1 MKAVGLIVEY
11 NPLHNGHIHH
21 IEQVRLKSTAE
32 IVIAVMSGHFLQRG
46 EPAIVDKFT
55 RAKMAIEQQVDLV
68 FELPTVYA
76 IQHSDL
82 FARGAINILNALQV
96 DQVIFGSE
104 RGEIE
109 PFNHTLRLINANQ
122 SLYEN
127 IVHKHLNQGNSYA
140 IANKIALE
148 TISSDAIL
156 DLNMPNNMLGFSYL
170 KAQQKINANMKID
183 TIKRIQAAYHQD
195 ELSYPIASATSI
207 RNQLLGSLAGK
218 TNLTLTMPPS
228 SFQLLEQYIQL
239 TDTFHDWELYY
250 PMLKY
255 RILSDSVD
263 QLREIHGMTEGLEF
277 RLKKM
282 IQSSQTFVEFLG
294 RVQTKRYT
302 KTRLQRLFVHLLLQ
316 LTKDEVKDQLNQIE
330 LVDEVRLLA
339 MSQNGQAYLN
349 QLKQSSDLKIVSQLK
364 RNLSDR
370 LLIDEKATSI
380 YYLPLKNKAQQTLR
394 QQEFKPPF

>member
-11 NPLHNGHIHH
+11 NPLHNGHLHH
-21 IEQVRLKSTAE
+21 IEQARLKSTAE

-55 RAKMAIEQQVDLV
+55 RAKMALKQHVDLV

-104 RGEIE
+104 QGEIE

-122 SLYEN
+122 SLYED
-127 IVHKHLNQGNSYA
+127 ILHKHLNQGDSYPT
-140 IANKIALE
+140 ANKIALE
-148 TISSDAIL
+148 TISSETVL
-156 DLNMPNNMLGFSYL
+156 DLNMPNNILGFSYL
-170 KAQQKINANMKID
+170 KAQQRINANMKID
-183 TIKRIQAAYHQD
+183 TIKRIQAAYHQA

-207 RNQLLGSLAGK
+207 RKQLAGSLARQ
-218 TNLTLTMPPS
+218 TNLSLAMPSS
-228 SFQLLEQYIQL
+228 SFQLLEEYIQL
-239 TDTFHDWELYY
+239 TDAFHDWELYY

-255 RILSDSVD
+255 RILSDSVE
-263 QLREIHGMTEGLEF
+263 QLRDIHGMTEGLEY

-282 IQSSQTFVEFLG
+282 IQSSQTFAEFLA
-294 RVQTKRYT
+294 RVQTKRYS

-316 LTKDEVKDQLNQIE
+316 LTKDEVKVQLNQID

-349 QLKQSSDLKIVSQLK
+349 QLKQSSDLKVVSQLK
-364 RNLSDR
+364 RNLSGR

-380 YYLPLKNKAQQTLR
+380 YYLPLKNKAQQILR

>member
-11 NPLHNGHIHH
+11 NPLHNGHLHH
-21 IEQVRLKSTAE
+21 IEQARLKSTAE
-32 IVIAVMSGHFLQRG
+32 IVIAIMSGHFLQRG

-104 RGEIE
+104 QGEIE

-122 SLYEN
+122 SLYED
-127 IVHKHLNQGNSYA
+127 IVHKYLDQGNSYA
-140 IANKIALE
+140 TANKVALE
-148 TISSDAIL
+148 TISSGAIL

-239 TDTFHDWELYY
+239 TDTFHDWELYF

-380 YYLPLKNKAQQTLR
+380 YYLALKSKAQQTLR